1 MAAHESVVLRK
12 KMTGRASKQQHAEEV
27 QRSKEIEAEQRRRD
41 EQRLVYDVEHAKWE
55 ASCARKERGDYPSYE
70 GVDFFCFGGQPD
82 DGKEIT
88 ECDTCHEWFHFECLE
103 ADRVL
108 EGEQPRTLAQQRLL
122 YATAPYTCCAC
133 KQVLEEKSEMLGWE
147 KEEEGMEGDE
157 CAAGEGGEGGSAA
170 SGYFVVTARCL
181 LAYVN
186 SDLLEDNEPVSLA
199 TCKRWIKKLGF
210 TWARKA
216 MTVFMDGHERF
227 DVIEF
232 RTHF

>member
-1 MAAHESVVLRK
+1 
-12 KMTGRASKQQHAEEV
+12 
-27 QRSKEIEAEQRRRD
+27 
-41 EQRLVYDVEHAKWE
+41 
-55 ASCARKERGDYPSYE
+55 
-70 GVDFFCFGGQPD
+70 
-82 DGKEIT
+82 
-88 ECDTCHEWFHFECLE
+88 
-103 ADRVL
+103 
-108 EGEQPRTLAQQRLL
+108 
-122 YATAPYTCCAC
+122 
-133 KQVLEEKSEMLGWE
+133 MLGWE
-147 KEEEGMEGDE
+147 KEEEGVEGDE

-170 SGYFVVTARCL
+170 SGYFVVTARRL

-232 RTHF
+232 RTYFFRKMFDLSLRIMHYEGRTVNRKSPSL